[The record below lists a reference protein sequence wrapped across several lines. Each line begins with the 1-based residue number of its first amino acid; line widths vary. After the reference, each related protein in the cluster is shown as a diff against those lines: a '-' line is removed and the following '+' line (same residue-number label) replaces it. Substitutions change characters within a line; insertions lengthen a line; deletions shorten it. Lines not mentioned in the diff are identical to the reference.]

1 MISRVRTFKRSERG
15 YALISAIVLSV
26 LYIGLIS
33 LLLIDSSRELNE
45 AQRFRA
51 RVMAQTLAE
60 NGVEL
65 AADGLRTRYMATE
78 KEDSWMGHTEGRLER
93 DAGTV
98 STFTLEGKGISAGV
112 MKVESTVKLTGTVST
127 EAGFDISINEVEH
140 SR

>member
-1 MISRVRTFKRSERG
+1 MTSRRRRRSERG

-33 LLLIDSSRELNE
+33 LLLIDSTRELNE

-78 KEDSWMGHTEGRLER
+78 KEDGWMGHTEGRMER
-93 DAGTV
+93 DAGV
-98 STFTLEGKGISAGV
+98 MGTFTIEGKGTSAGV
-112 MKVESTVKLTGTVST
+112 MKVDSTVKLTGTIDTSSG
-127 EAGFDISINEVEH
+127 GFDIAINEVEH

>member
-1 MISRVRTFKRSERG
+1 MISRRRRRSERG

-33 LLLIDSSRELNE
+33 LLLIDSTRELNE

-65 AADGLRTRYMATE
+65 AAEGLRTRYMATE
-78 KEDSWMGHTEGRLER
+78 KEDGWMGHAEGRLER
-93 DAGTV
+93 DAGELG
-98 STFTLEGKGISAGV
+98 TFTLEGKGTSAGV
-112 MKVESTVKLTGTVST
+112 MKVDSTVKLEGTIDTVD
-127 EAGFDISINEVEH
+127 GKFDIAINEVEH